1 MMDVSP
7 RRTRKVKFGP
17 GMMESFQHQL
27 PLILLDE
34 LSDIGDLSD
43 QSSSRNV
50 HRFSRKMYK
59 MILHLYSNISC

>member
-17 GMMESFQHQL
+17 GMMESFQHL
-27 PLILLDE
+27 FTLILLDE

-50 HRFSRKMYK
+50 HSFSSKMCN
-59 MILHLYSNISC
+59 MILHLYSNVSC